1 MFLATNNE
9 AEFEAILMGLKV
21 EKALGAK
28 NLFLQS
34 DSKLVM
40 GQIKE
45 EYEAK
50 EEMMQKYLRL
60 TRHLAQEFDRVE
72 FIQVPRS
79 QNMRADKVAKQAS
92 LGARPMS
99 TDLKMEVQK
108 HPNIEEILTFAIQSE
123 NSWMTLILSF
133 LQDG

>member
-1 MFLATNNE
+1 MFPATSNE
-9 AEFEAILMGLKV
+9 VEYEAILTGLKV

-28 NLFLQS
+28 NLLLQS
-34 DSKLVM
+34 DSKLIM

-79 QNMRADKVAKQAS
+79 
-92 LGARPMS
+92 
-99 TDLKMEVQK
+99 
-108 HPNIEEILTFAIQSE
+108 
-123 NSWMTLILSF
+123 
-133 LQDG
+133 

>member
-1 MFLATNNE
+1 MFPATSNE
-9 AEFEAILMGLKV
+9 VEYEAILTGLKV

-50 EEMMQKYLRL
+50 EEMIQKYLRL

-123 NSWMTLILSF
+123 SSWMTPIVSF

>member
-1 MFLATNNE
+1 MFPATSNE
-9 AEFEAILMGLKV
+9 VEYEAILTGLKV

-72 FIQVPRS
+72 FIRVPRS
-79 QNMRADKVAKQAS
+79 QNIGADKIAKQVS
-92 LGARPMS
+92 SGVGPMS
-99 TDLKMEVQK
+99 TYLKMEVQK
-108 HPNIEEILTFAIQSE
+108 CPSIEEILTFAIQCES
-123 NSWMTLILSF
+123 SWTTPILSF
-133 LQDG
+133 L

>member
-1 MFLATNNE
+1 MFPATNNE
-9 AEFEAILMGLKV
+9 VEYEAILTRLKV

>member
-1 MFLATNNE
+1 MTSPKTVKE
-9 AEFEAILMGLKV
+9 V
-21 EKALGAK
+21 
-28 NLFLQS
+28 Q
-34 DSKLVM
+34 KLVM